1 MAWESGAQPM
11 VLLTKTDLVDDV
23 APYLAEVE
31 SATLGACPVYAVSA
45 RTGEGLDEVR
55 ALFGENRTAVLLG
68 SSGVG
73 KSTIVNAF
81 AGNDDIA
88 TQEVRESDQ
97 RGRHT
102 TTRRELVLL
111 PGGGVILDTP
121 GHARAAAVGRRP
133 EADVRRRRGDR
144 SPLPLQ
150 RLQPRPRART
160 ARSGRRSPTDRSP
173 PIAGRATSSSQ
184 RELAALELRR
194 DAQARKE
201 QRRQYKIRERAMRRN
216 QH

>member
-1 MAWESGAQPM
+1 M

-31 SATLGACPVYAVSA
+31 TATLGACPVYAVSA
-45 RTGEGLDEVR
+45 RTGSGLDEVR

-121 GHARAAAVGRRP
+121 GMRELQLCAVRAAL
-133 EADVRRRRGDR
+133 ADGTLAADR
-144 SPLPLQ
+144 WESYVKL
-150 RLQPRPRART
+150 
-160 ARSGRRSPTDRSP
+160 
-173 PIAGRATSSSQ
+173 Q

-201 QRRQYKIRERAMRRN
+201 QRRQYKIREREMRRN
-216 QH
+216 QR